1 MLRTDVR
8 RLGARNAKIGSELD
22 RNLQFG
28 QLAGVASDP
37 PETASRLEVD
47 GERLLADIDHLAT
60 IGADAGGGVSRVAY
74 SMADVEARG
83 WTIDRMT
90 ELGMQVRRDEALNV
104 IGRYPGREPALK
116 PIALG
121 SHTDTVP
128 NGGRYDGALGVV
140 AALGCVRALR
150 VAGVRLR
157 HPVEV
162 IDFAAEEATLGA
174 GTLGSLA
181 MTGRLQR
188 GALAGQAWDGRPAAA
203 HIRDAGLDPL
213 SLGRAVRPRRALAA
227 YLELHIEQGSV
238 LETEGIA
245 IGVVEGIVAIRR
257 YLATFIGQANH
268 AGTTPMAQRNDALV
282 MAAPFVLGV
291 REIALATGIVGTV
304 GAVHVEPGAA
314 SVIPGR
320 VALDAETRGLDEK
333 AVDRAE
339 EQLSALAEELGGQL
353 SRTSAKGATH
363 SDPRLLTAIEAACDD
378 LGLAHRRMASGA
390 GHDAMV
396 IGEFIPSAMVFVPSR
411 GGVSHS
417 PEEFTEPGHCIDG
430 VRVLLKALLEVDK
443 RLDAVQ

>member
-1 MLRTDVR
+1 M
-8 RLGARNAKIGSELD
+8 
-22 RNLQFG
+22 
-28 QLAGVASDP
+28 ASDTR
-37 PETASRLEVD
+37 ETASSLDLD
-47 GERLLADIDHLAT
+47 GDRLLTDIDHLAG
-60 IGADAGGGVSRVAY
+60 IGAQVGGGVSRVAY
-74 SMADVEARG
+74 SKADVEARA
-83 WTIDRMT
+83 WTIDRMI

-128 NGGRYDGALGVV
+128 NGGRYDGALGVL
-140 AALGCVRALR
+140 AALGCVRALH
-150 VAGVRLR
+150 ASGVRLR

-188 GALAGQAWDGRPAAA
+188 GALASQAWDGRPAAA

-213 SLGRAVRPRRALAA
+213 SLGRAVRPRSGLAA
-227 YLELHIEQGSV
+227 YLELHIEQGST
-238 LETEGIA
+238 LDTEGIP

-257 YLATFIGQANH
+257 YLATFMGQANH

-291 REIALATGIVGTV
+291 RDIAMASGIVGTV

-314 SVIPGR
+314 NVIPGR
-320 VALDAETRGLDEK
+320 VGLDAEMRGLDEK
-333 AVDRAE
+333 AIDRAE
-339 EQLSALAEELGGQL
+339 EELSALAEQLGGQL
-353 SRTSAKGATH
+353 RRSSAKGATH
-363 SDPRLLTAIEAACDD
+363 SDPRLLAAIEAACDN
-378 LGLAHRRMASGA
+378 LGLAYRRIVSGA

-417 PEEFTEPGHCIDG
+417 PEEFTEPGQCIDG
-430 VRVLLKALLEVDK
+430 GRVLLRALLEVDK
-443 RLDAVQ
+443 RLDAAP